1 MAEPISIASGIITLA
16 GFAFNSSKSLYQAVE
31 SFRSTKRAVRELKE
45 ELEALDRVLQ
55 SLQEAVVTYVDELAG
70 LSLPLLRC
78 GKACKEFEDVINK
91 CVTHSAGSKTSFR
104 DWAKLTYMGEDIER
118 FRWMLAGYKSTINI
132 AIADATFRRSNV
144 TAAVLIEYKDMIANT
159 TSDLEDHL
167 QDIENKLDSF
177 IPKGSKMEHED
188 SVQWSRIQEERN
200 STQQCLQICTDALEH
215 IDKLKPK
222 ILTENATA
230 FIPPLGIGTIGN
242 SNSGSSKYV
251 INCILQEYKQKL
263 LTASSDLEQH
273 AERLKARLEA
283 MSQTVKVEETAEWE
297 QIQEERNSLRQCLAI
312 CAEAAEQTKKV
323 HFNEF
328 EDVLSADDAHQVIV
342 STVGEL
348 ISAKRITTG
357 SRSAQWLGQ
366 MSDETLQ
373 QLSRDH
379 IRGSEGPVRAE
390 RGLDIR
396 FDQYGRGH
404 QLRGKPSTVRS
415 DSPAQPL

>member
-1 MAEPISIASGIITLA
+1 MKIVCSGAESRRKGI
-16 GFAFNSSKSLYQAVE
+16 
-31 SFRSTKRAVRELKE
+31 
-45 ELEALDRVLQ
+45 
-55 SLQEAVVTYVDELAG
+55 
-70 LSLPLLRC
+70 
-78 GKACKEFEDVINK
+78 
-91 CVTHSAGSKTSFR
+91 
-104 DWAKLTYMGEDIER
+104 
-118 FRWMLAGYKSTINI
+118 
-132 AIADATFRRSNV
+132 
-144 TAAVLIEYKDMIANT
+144 
-159 TSDLEDHL
+159 
-167 QDIENKLDSF
+167 
-177 IPKGSKMEHED
+177 
-188 SVQWSRIQEERN
+188 

-222 ILTENATA
+222 ILTENPTA

-251 INCILQEYKQKL
+251 INCILQKYKQKL
-263 LTASSDLEQH
+263 LTASSDLKKH

-283 MSQTVKVEETAEWE
+283 MSQTVKVEETVEWE

-328 EDVLSADDAHQVIV
+328 EDVLSADDSHQVIV

-348 ISAKRITTG
+348 ISAKLITTG
-357 SRSAQWLGQ
+357 SRSAQSLGQ

-396 FDQYGRGH
+396 FDHYCRGH
-404 QLRGKPSTVRS
+404 QLRGKPPTVRS